1 MKQMNW
7 ICIVILWLGC
17 SSITLAQTDQLR
29 RIVFVAQAHAELP
42 QQNADKST
50 APLDAQREE
59 QAQQILPKFARQAIV
74 SVADAPPAKYESAPT
89 NRQTERRTVGKE
101 LDVWV
106 SKTEQGLVPAADAM
120 PEEKYG
126 FAPSA
131 GKFEGV
137 RTFAEQIKHL
147 TATNYILASAVL
159 GEKPPHQEHDESAPD
174 SLKSKAEIMGYLK
187 GSFGYLHRAAAA
199 INEGN
204 EAETIKSMDDRTRPG
219 LIVDALL
226 HSFNHYGQIVE
237 YLRMNGIVPP
247 ASR

>member
-1 MKQMNW
+1 MKQLHW
-7 ICIVILWLGC
+7 IFILWLGC
-17 SSITLAQTDQLR
+17 GSIAPAQTD
-29 RIVFVAQAHAELP
+29 P
-42 QQNADKST
+42 
-50 APLDAQREE
+50 
-59 QAQQILPKFARQAIV
+59 
-74 SVADAPPAKYESAPT
+74 
-89 NRQTERRTVGKE
+89 QTERRSVGKE

-106 SKTEQGLVPAADAM
+106 SKTEQELVPAADAM

-126 FAPSA
+126 FAPST

-147 TATNYILASAVL
+147 AAANYILASAVL
-159 GEKPPHQEHDESAPD
+159 GEKPPHGEHAELAPD
-174 SLKSKAEIMGYLK
+174 SLRSKREIMEYLK
-187 GSFGYLHRAAAA
+187 GSFIYLHRATAA

-204 EAETIKSMDDRTRPG
+204 EEETIKLMDNRTRPG